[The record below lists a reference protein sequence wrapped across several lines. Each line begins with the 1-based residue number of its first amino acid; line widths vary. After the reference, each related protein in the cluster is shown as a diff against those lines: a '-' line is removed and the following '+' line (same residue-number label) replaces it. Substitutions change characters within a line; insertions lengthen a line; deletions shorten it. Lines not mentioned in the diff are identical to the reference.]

1 MKCYWSVF
9 MVKEVINCLIIG
21 LLLGSFGLFILDR
34 WISQSQQQTQQIV
47 FIHKQSQTGETP

>member
-1 MKCYWSVF
+1 